1 MFPSLELQ
9 AFPATPVGDL
19 FLVHFPFPLQIYKEC
34 KNNGTKSTYF
44 LCKYLCKRLH
54 RYEYQKVRKYGS

>member
-19 FLVHFPFPLQIYKEC
+19 FLIHFPFPLQIYKEC

-54 RYEYQKVRKYGS
+54 KPK

>member
-19 FLVHFPFPLQIYKEC
+19 FLFIFSFSLQIYKKC
-34 KNNGTKSTYF
+34 KSQSTITRYF
-44 LCKYLCKRLH
+44 LRKYLCKRLH
-54 RYEYQKVRKYGS
+54 WHSCQKVRM